1 MHIVLVLLLTLF
13 HRQKPLDTVFVK
25 TTNICC
31 SFYGRK
37 ESIIPIFII
46 CVYSSQTHHLYPSL
60 PTEPTAEHSY
70 RALYWFYMK
79 CVFSA
84 QKQFLSG
91 TPCQRVEFYFQHKL
105 WSNKCYLSNLLSA
118 RLGHWSRI
126 KKKCLKSSR
135 MSQCLSFTW
144 SSCFPYKQVFLK
156 ATF

>member
-84 QKQFLSG
+84 QKQFLSWCVHFIVSLNYWN
-91 TPCQRVEFYFQHKL
+91 PLQF
-105 WSNKCYLSNLLSA
+105 WSHCKIWTRTTSTLRGEYEEDSL
-118 RLGHWSRI
+118 
-126 KKKCLKSSR
+126 
-135 MSQCLSFTW
+135 
-144 SSCFPYKQVFLK
+144 
-156 ATF
+156 